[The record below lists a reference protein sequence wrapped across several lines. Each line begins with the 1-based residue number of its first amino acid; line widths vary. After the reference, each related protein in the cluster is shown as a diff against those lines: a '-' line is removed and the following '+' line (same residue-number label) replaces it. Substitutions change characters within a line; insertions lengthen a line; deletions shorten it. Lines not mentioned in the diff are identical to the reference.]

1 MSFYLI
7 IAAILFCLVLEMLYS
22 GGEVALFASDIH
34 KLKNRAHQ
42 GSKSAQQAVELKER
56 PEWSSAWSM

>member
-1 MSFYLI
+1 MSVYLI

-34 KLKNRAHQ
+34 
-42 GSKSAQQAVELKER
+42 
-56 PEWSSAWSM
+56 